1 MTVEEY
7 LRSLVPGLDLQTSV
21 LARAARSPIEVGLAR
36 LDLDDDVD
44 YVDVE
49 VPNPEYDPDVQP
61 PVPET
66 VIERQDRADDVD
78 FQMRLDYASSTIYY
92 SVLGVF
98 AGGGHSEQVGDVRSS
113 RGGYTITMADR
124 ARFKAMGDAL
134 RQKWGWETEADE
146 VTTEI
151 VDVSSLR
158 SKHRC

>member
-21 LARAARSPIEVGLAR
+21 LARAARSPIEVGLER
-36 LDLDDDVD
+36 LDLDEDEED
-44 YVDVE
+44 YDGDE
-49 VPNPEYDPDVQP
+49 
-61 PVPET
+61 
-66 VIERQDRADDVD
+66 D
-78 FQMRLDYASSTIYY
+78 FQKRLDYASSTIYY

-124 ARFKAMGDAL
+124 ARFKSMGDAL

-151 VDVSSLR
+151 VDASSLR